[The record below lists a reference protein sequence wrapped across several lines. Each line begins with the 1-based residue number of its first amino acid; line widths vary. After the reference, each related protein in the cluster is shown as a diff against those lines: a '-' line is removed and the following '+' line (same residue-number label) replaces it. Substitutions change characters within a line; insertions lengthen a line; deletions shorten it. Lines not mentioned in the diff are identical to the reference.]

1 MAVLPIRLF
10 GDPVLTTPAEAVST
24 FDAELRRLVR
34 NLDQTLYDQ
43 RGSGLAAPQVGV
55 GLRVFVFHDEDVS
68 GHLVNPVLDF
78 PDLEEQDG
86 PEGCL
91 SIPGLYF
98 DTKRRMNV
106 VAKGFTADGD
116 PVQVVGS
123 GNLARCLQ
131 HETDHL
137 DGVLF
142 LDRMDRQRRKARD
155 ARDPRRRLEQPA
167 AAEDQDQPAPD
178 DKRLSLTTTS
188 SHENV
193 GAFC

>member
-10 GDPVLTTPAEAVST
+10 GDPVLTTPAEPVTT

-55 GLRVFVFHDEDVS
+55 GLRVFVFHDEDVA

-78 PDLEEQDG
+78 PDEQEQDG

-106 VAKGFTADGD
+106 VAKGYTADGD
-116 PVQVVGS
+116 PVQF
-123 GNLARCLQ
+123 LAACSRP
-131 HETDHL
+131 HDRASS
-137 DGVLF
+137 
-142 LDRMDRQRRKARD
+142 RMDLRQRCSPHPIAPKALPLIG
-155 ARDPRRRLEQPA
+155 PRRRRRRS
-167 AAEDQDQPAPD
+167 
-178 DKRLSLTTTS
+178 RLQ
-188 SHENV
+188 V
-193 GAFC
+193 AFIFAG